1 MFNIFNAKIFKSFF
15 HIFKNYHFY
24 SIPILLS
31 EAIFYLKY
39 NNTVNKF
46 KYLNDDFLSDSIPC
60 PYYFL
65 KKIKSFAIK
74 KNLNSFCDLG
84 SGYGK
89 VLYFFGSL
97 NDYKIDGVEFDKEIY
112 LNSTVLNN
120 KNIEV
125 FNANI
130 LELDFNNTKYD
141 MFIMNDP
148 LKKKED
154 LLQLILKIK
163 KFSKKSYLV
172 FINLDEKKI
181 ELINHNLK
189 LIDSFVVSKNKSIL
203 FCSAG

>member
-1 MFNIFNAKIFKSFF
+1 MQKYLKAFF

-65 KKIKSFAIK
+65 KRIKSFAIK

-154 LLQLILKIK
+154 LLELILKIK

-181 ELINHNLK
+181 EIINHNLK
-189 LIDSFVVSKNKSIL
+189 LIDSFIVSKNKNIL